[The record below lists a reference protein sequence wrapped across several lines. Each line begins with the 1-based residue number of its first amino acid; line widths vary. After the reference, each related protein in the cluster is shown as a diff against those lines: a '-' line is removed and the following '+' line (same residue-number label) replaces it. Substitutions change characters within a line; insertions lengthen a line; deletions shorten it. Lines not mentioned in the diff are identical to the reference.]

1 MFSLTI
7 LIVFRAIFI
16 IWGKLDIL
24 LDISILSAVVL
35 AISVPSPIAMPK
47 SDVARTGLS
56 FIPSP
61 INITFPDFF
70 NLFISS
76 TFPSGINL
84 ALYSNLNFLE
94 FCLSFCLLLFWSYL
108 TSSISHSLAIFS
120 AFVLLSPVSI
130 TTFFIPV
137 SYSLDNVSLNPSLI
151 FSLNVI
157 YATNLLST
165 AIRIAFSGTAFFCL
179 TFSFESS

>member
-1 MFSLTI
+1 M
-7 LIVFRAIFI
+7 
-16 IWGKLDIL
+16 
-24 LDISILSAVVL
+24 LSAVVL
-35 AISVPSPIAMPK
+35 AISVPSPIAMLK
-47 SDVARTGLS
+47 SDVASTGLS
-56 FIPSP
+56 LIPSP
-61 INITFPDFF
+61 MNITLPSSF

-76 TFPSGINL
+76 TLFSGISF
-84 ALYSNLNFLE
+84 ALYS
-94 FCLSFCLLLFWSYL
+94 
-108 TSSISHSLAIFS
+108 ISPHAFAIFS

-157 YATNLLST
+157 YATKSFST

-179 TFSFESS
+179 PFSFESSWFCFRFSISLSTVILYLSSIFLFPTTTSFPSIFP